1 MGDGLESSENW
12 VSGSR
17 FSPLHISTLFPQM
30 WGMCHLYNFG
40 TILLTIVFIIFIC
53 VCVCVC
59 RCVPVSVP
67 LPMPMRPIKYQVF
80 YSVPLHLTQW
90 SSCLWHHRAGV
101 RGRNAASLMA
111 SWDLNS
117 GSHPYTAS
125 FLTELFSLVPTL
137 LTLIYFFF
145 LKYFTIYLM
154 HYFKNWGE
162 SHTKIIQ
169 IPKLYISMNSVQLKW
184 PFERESSYWKSFI
197 LCFYIFQI

>member
-1 MGDGLESSENW
+1 
-12 VSGSR
+12 
-17 FSPLHISTLFPQM
+17 M

-169 IPKLYISMNSVQLKW
+169 IPKLYIISQWTLYS
-184 PFERESSYWKSFI
+184 
-197 LCFYIFQI
+197 